1 MKQNRSAPQDQQ
13 IGELSP
19 ISSPSI
25 DFLPS
30 QRILTPV
37 RIMGVLLIVLFMTS
51 LEWLIDNQTS
61 VFFAPFLSLFG
72 MSSRS
77 AIHRTSTSSAPH
89 NFSRHAILMSGMATR
104 SGMECWE
111 GLMQAF
117 VDGEGRWQDVYA
129 VLALGGEGTGPPTEE
144 EEAVIDFYSSQPNVV
159 AVVVDTTPFTS
170 FAGTRM
176 ASVMKGAPYHG
187 RTTSWGDGKT
197 VSLMMWKTFLSWELM
212 ENVTRASRHKYD
224 MIVRVRP
231 DIYLPTYAWGGASVN
246 LDEFSSEGVVG
257 GMQGDGGGNFQEHPS
272 SSSTLSS
279 STLES
284 LGCLDSLYY
293 RSWDIDDVVPEGLL
307 SQFQTEV
314 TGGHASPLLP
324 HPPPQETK
332 VWSTVFFPFAPIC
345 CGGINDYFAWGK
357 TDAMRE
363 YFGTAL
369 RMDDLIGPAST
380 LQLSGEIVR
389 KYGLL
394 AGLREEEGREGRL
407 RGSFLLELRPCDKAV
422 YCLVKWYANSTVD
435 PNTCPKDS
443 PQFRWEENVQS
454 A

>member
-1 MKQNRSAPQDQQ
+1 MAPAE
-13 IGELSP
+13 GEVSP
-19 ISSPSI
+19 APRDNNEATTSSV
-25 DFLPS
+25 DFPG
-30 QRILTPV
+30 RV
-37 RIMGVLLIVLFMTS
+37 RRVLLIFLFIALDGLSVLRDDRT
-51 LEWLIDNQTS
+51 TS
-61 VFFAPFLSLFG
+61 VFFAPFLTLLG
-72 MSSRS
+72 MSSSRS
-77 AIHRTSTSSAPH
+77 AILTSTSGAAPH

-111 GLMQAF
+111 GQMQAF
-117 VDGEGRWQDVYA
+117 VDGEGRWQDVYV

-159 AVVVDTTPFTS
+159 AVMVDNTPFNLLE
-170 FAGTRM
+170 GTRM
-176 ASVMKGAPYHG
+176 ASVMQGVPYQG

-212 ENVTRASRHKYD
+212 ENVTQASRHKYD
-224 MIVRVRP
+224 MIVRMRP
-231 DIYLPTYAWGGASVN
+231 DIYLPKYAWGGIFAD
-246 LDEFSSEGVVG
+246 LDEFSREGVVG
-257 GMQGDGGGNFQEHPS
+257 GVRGAGGGAFQEHLS
-272 SSSTLSS
+272 SS

-293 RSWDIDDVVPEGLL
+293 RSWDIDDVVPEGVL
-307 SQFQTEV
+307 SQFQMEV

-357 TDAMRE
+357 ADAMHE
-363 YFGTAL
+363 YFWTAL
-369 RMDDLIGPAST
+369 RMDALIGPGSS
-380 LQLSGEIVR
+380 LSLSGELAK
-389 KYGLL
+389 KYGMLV
-394 AGLREEEGREGRL
+394 GLREEERTVGRP

-422 YCLVKWYANSTVD
+422 YCLVKWYANGHVD
-435 PNTCPKDS
+435 PNSCPEDG
-443 PQFRWEENVQS
+443 PRLRWQANVQV